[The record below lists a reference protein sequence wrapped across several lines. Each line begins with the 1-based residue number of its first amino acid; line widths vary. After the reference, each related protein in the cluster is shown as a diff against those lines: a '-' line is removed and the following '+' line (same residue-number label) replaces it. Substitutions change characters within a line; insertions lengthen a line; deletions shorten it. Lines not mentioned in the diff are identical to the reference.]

1 MKLVSFAY
9 RRISHI
15 GILTDDGATV
25 VNLTVAAPKLPT
37 DMTDIIAAAPGV
49 LAALE
54 KAERTQKEGARL
66 NASRVKLNAPIPVP
80 RRNVLCVG
88 KNYYD
93 HAHEF
98 DKSGFNATA
107 GTSAIPDCPII
118 FTKAPSSVI
127 GPGDDIPGHLD
138 PTKSVDYEVELAVV
152 IGKGGRKISKKDA
165 LKHVFGYTIVNDVTA
180 RHLQSKHK
188 QWFLG
193 KSIDGFCPMGPW
205 LVTADEVGQ
214 VKKLFVESR
223 INGEV
228 RQRAQV
234 KDLIFD
240 IPTLIAT
247 LSRSMTLQPGD
258 IIATGTPAGVGI
270 GFKPPKFLKKGDVCT
285 LAIDGLGVLE
295 NTVA

>member
-15 GILTDDGATV
+15 GILTDDGATI

-37 DMTDIIAAAPGV
+37 DMTDIIAAAPGI
-49 LAALE
+49 LPALE

>member
-1 MKLVSFAY
+1 MKLVSFAH
-9 RRISHI
+9 RRKSHI
-15 GILTDDGATV
+15 GILTDDGATI
-25 VNLTVAAPKLPT
+25 VNLSVAAPKLPT
-37 DMTDIIAAAPGV
+37 DMTAIIAAAPRI
-49 LAALE
+49 LSALE
-54 KAERTQKEGARL
+54 KARRTRKEEARL
-66 NASRVKLNAPIPVP
+66 RRSCVKLNAPIPIP

-93 HAHEF
+93 HAYEF

-107 GTSAIPDCPII
+107 GASAIPDCPII

-127 GPGDDIPGHLD
+127 EPGDDFLGHLD
-138 PTKSVDYEVELAVV
+138 PTKSVDCEVELAVV

-165 LKHVFGYTIVNDVTA
+165 LKHVFGYTIVNDVTV

-247 LSRSMTLQPGD
+247 LSRSMTL
-258 IIATGTPAGVGI
+258 
-270 GFKPPKFLKKGDVCT
+270 
-285 LAIDGLGVLE
+285 
-295 NTVA
+295 

>member
-1 MKLVSFAY
+1 
-9 RRISHI
+9 
-15 GILTDDGATV
+15 
-25 VNLTVAAPKLPT
+25 
-37 DMTDIIAAAPGV
+37 
-49 LAALE
+49 
-54 KAERTQKEGARL
+54 
-66 NASRVKLNAPIPVP
+66 
-80 RRNVLCVG
+80 
-88 KNYYD
+88 
-93 HAHEF
+93 
-98 DKSGFNATA
+98 
-107 GTSAIPDCPII
+107 
-118 FTKAPSSVI
+118 
-127 GPGDDIPGHLD
+127 
-138 PTKSVDYEVELAVV
+138 V

-270 GFKPPKFLKKGDVCT
+270 GFRPPKFLNKGDVCT

>member
-1 MKLVSFAY
+1 
-9 RRISHI
+9 
-15 GILTDDGATV
+15 
-25 VNLTVAAPKLPT
+25 
-37 DMTDIIAAAPGV
+37 
-49 LAALE
+49 
-54 KAERTQKEGARL
+54 
-66 NASRVKLNAPIPVP
+66 
-80 RRNVLCVG
+80 
-88 KNYYD
+88 
-93 HAHEF
+93 
-98 DKSGFNATA
+98 
-107 GTSAIPDCPII
+107 
-118 FTKAPSSVI
+118 
-127 GPGDDIPGHLD
+127 
-138 PTKSVDYEVELAVV
+138 V

-240 IPTLIAT
+240 IPILIAT

>member
-37 DMTDIIAAAPGV
+37 DMTDIIAAAPGIS
-49 LAALE
+49 AALE

-138 PTKSVDYEVELAVV
+138 PTESVDYEVELAVV

>member
-37 DMTDIIAAAPGV
+37 DMTDIIAAAPGI

-247 LSRSMTLQPGD
+247 LSQSMTLQPGD